1 VDNSRNYGYI
11 NPLFTLFL
19 NKPCKFINYQNSWK
33 LLDKTPN
40 FLFGDQ
46 LHALSWWVVMDV
58 NYYQQESPKL
68 NFC

>member
-46 LHALSWWVVMDV
+46 LHALS
-58 NYYQQESPKL
+58 
-68 NFC
+68 